1 MRLLGYILLFLGFV
15 AMPFYFKA
23 EFHALCGEIVHH
35 ANDLARDGGDAKTYT
50 WPECRDIV
58 VKAVRET
65 DRSIPVLCLP
75 LVMMLAG
82 GIILDIAGRRPRKV
96 KDAA

>member
-1 MRLLGYILLFLGFV
+1 MRLLGYTLLFLGFV
-15 AMPFYFKA
+15 AMPFCFKA
-23 EFHALCGEIVHH
+23 EFHALYGEIVHH

-58 VKAVRET
+58 VKAVREA
-65 DRSIPVLCLP
+65 DSSIPVLWFP
-75 LVMMLAG
+75 LFMMLAG